1 MNELTPEREAIKGLS
16 PEQMREYNIKAANLL
31 YPDIVIKI
39 LEGSAIHITAKACG
53 DFDYTIN
60 PKFNF
65 FTNAADKDM
74 LLEKLEIDT
83 FYFRDGEFWRCDNID
98 SGGDG
103 EVRNKSMTTTQ
114 IACIVSCLDCDNR

>member
-1 MNELTPEREAIKGLS
+1 MNYT
-16 PEQMREYNIKAANLL
+16 PEQMREYNIKAAELL
-31 YPDIVIKI
+31 CIY
-39 LEGSAIHITAKACG
+39 
-53 DFDYTIN
+53 DYTGN
-60 PKFNF
+60 TAVMAVFEYETTPREFNF